1 MRLAALLIM
10 RLVYIFQIRYYVYRW
25 LLGGDELEANN
36 KNIDILAYVAYG
48 DAVGFLKENDNNSNN
63 EGLHPFSYSY
73 SEDLKLKADTGQWS
87 YITQLML
94 INCKCL
100 VDNKDNRHVL
110 IDYKRMI
117 EEIKLWKYYR
127 YGTPL
132 NYIYKLKLGNQYYKD
147 DFYWND
153 KRGEAFSRIIPIAL
167 ANKNFNAAQE
177 EVYKNII
184 YINRHPQVVL
194 TGLLLLKTIF
204 FLVNNKLI
212 EKERLIDEL
221 KNYLIHLQLLELEEY
236 VNGQLPSNYKIRFEQ
251 EKINYLIDLDRLKDS
266 DTYSFDTYDSK
277 NILITSL
284 NNLLN
289 IHTDIG
295 YMSNL
300 LKCKEKEVYAITYG
314 LLALIKQ
321 ADKIVINQIKDI
333 SFIRSMGEY
342 VFKLREYEVGRILFE
357 KRDNE
362 IDLFSLNKGAMLK
375 HPLLNN
381 IRIKDKV
388 QFSNYIELTVES
400 KSGEY
405 KFIIQKNQ
413 DSF

>member
-1 MRLAALLIM
+1 MS
-10 RLVYIFQIRYYVYRW
+10 LVYIFQIRYYDYRW
-25 LLGGDELEANN
+25 LLGGDELEADN
-36 KNIDILAYVAYG
+36 KNIDILAYMAYG
-48 DAVGFLKENDNNSNN
+48 DAVGFLKENDNNSDN

-73 SEDLKLKADTGQWS
+73 SEDLKLEADTGQWS

-100 VDNKDNRHVL
+100 MDNKDKRQVL
-110 IDYKRMI
+110 VDYRRMI

-127 YGTPL
+127 CGTPL
-132 NYIYKLKLGNQYYKD
+132 NYIYKLKLGNRYYKD

-184 YINRHPQVVL
+184 YMNRHPQVVL
-194 TGLLLLKTIF
+194 TGLLLLRTIF
-204 FLVNNKLI
+204 FLTNNKSI
-212 EKERLIDEL
+212 EKEQLIDEL
-221 KNYLIHLQLLELEEY
+221 KNYLIHLQLLELEAY
-236 VNGQLPSNYKIRFEQ
+236 VNGQLPSNYKVRFEQ

-266 DTYSFDTYDSK
+266 DNYSFNTYDSK
-277 NILITSL
+277 NVLITSL

-289 IHTDIG
+289 IYTDIG

-314 LLALIKQ
+314 LLALTNQ
-321 ADKIVINQIKDI
+321 TDKIAINKIKDI

-342 VFKLREYEVGRILFE
+342 LFKLREYEVGRIAFE
-357 KRDNE
+357 KKGNE
-362 IDLFSLNKGAMLK
+362 IDLFSLNKGAILK

-381 IRIKDKV
+381 IRIKEKKQLD
-388 QFSNYIELTVES
+388 SYMELIIDT
-400 KSGEY
+400 KAGEY
-405 KFIIQKNQ
+405 KLIREKN
-413 DSF
+413 

>member
-1 MRLAALLIM
+1 M
-10 RLVYIFQIRYYVYRW
+10 
-25 LLGGDELEANN
+25 EANN
-36 KNIDILAYVAYG
+36 KNIDILAYMAYG
-48 DAVGFLKENDNNSNN
+48 DAVGFLKENDINTNND
-63 EGLHPFSYSY
+63 GLHPFSYSY
-73 SEDLKLKADTGQWS
+73 SEDLKLKADTGEWS

-110 IDYKRMI
+110 VDYKRMM

-127 YGTPL
+127 CGAPL
-132 NYIYKLKLGNQYYKD
+132 NYIYKLKLGKRYYED

-194 TGLLLLKTIF
+194 TGLLLLRTIF
-204 FLVNNKLI
+204 FLIKNKLI
-212 EKERLIDEL
+212 EKEQLIDEL

-236 VNGQLPSNYKIRFEQ
+236 VNGQIPSNYKIRFEQ

-266 DTYSFDTYDSK
+266 NTYSFNTYDSK

-284 NNLLN
+284 NNLIN
-289 IHTDIG
+289 VHTDIG

-300 LKCKEKEVYAITYG
+300 SKCKEKEVYAITYG
-314 LLALIKQ
+314 LLALTKQ
-321 ADKIVINQIKDI
+321 TDKIVINQIKDI

-342 VFKLREYEVGRILFE
+342 VCKLREYEVGRTLFE
-357 KRDNE
+357 KKGNE
-362 IDLFSLNKGAMLK
+362 IDLFSLNKGAILK

>member
-1 MRLAALLIM
+1 M
-10 RLVYIFQIRYYVYRW
+10 
-25 LLGGDELEANN
+25 EANN

-48 DAVGFLKENDNNSNN
+48 DAVGFLKQNDNNSNN

-204 FLVNNKLI
+204 FLIKNKLI
-212 EKERLIDEL
+212 EKKQLIDEL